1 MSLEIHGLEVSLGT
15 RRVLSDITLPA
26 FMPGEVIGIIGP
38 NAAGKST
45 LFRAISGLLKAG
57 RGEIRLDG
65 RITAE
70 MTPGDRTEQI
80 FYMPQHYVMNAVLSV
95 FEVVLLALKQSGR
108 SRVTDAD
115 VSVVGAALDRL
126 AIGHLADRMVSELS
140 GGQQQMVS
148 IAQALVRAPAVMLL
162 DEPTSALDL
171 RHQIEVLQRVAAA
184 TRERRTISLVAL
196 HDLNLAARFA
206 DRLVLMGDGR
216 IVATGRPEEV
226 LSSSLLADI
235 YGVSVETGRT
245 ASGQIYVAPLDTLIR
260 QVAAQ

>member
-1 MSLEIHGLEVSLGT
+1 
-15 RRVLSDITLPA
+15 
-26 FMPGEVIGIIGP
+26 
-38 NAAGKST
+38 
-45 LFRAISGLLKAG
+45 
-57 RGEIRLDG
+57 
-65 RITAE
+65 
-70 MTPGDRTEQI
+70 
-80 FYMPQHYVMNAVLSV
+80 MPQHYVMNAVLSV

-245 ASGQIYVAPLDTLIR
+245 ASGQLYVAPLDTLIR